1 MGLEPE
7 RTSVNGWIDAG
18 PLPPGRFV
26 ATTMRFAM
34 MAAAERHGEL
44 IAHLAA
50 KRRMLRK
57 AQVVGI

>member
-1 MGLEPE
+1 LPE
-7 RTSVNGWIDAG
+7 
-18 PLPPGRFV
+18 GRFV

-50 KRRMLRK
+50 KRRMLSK
-57 AQVVGI
+57 AQVMRI